1 MSSLAT
7 QFIGIRKKVRQM
19 ATEKMQTKME
29 RAADKAMKKADEK
42 RDYLDVTGN
51 LYKSTAIGT
60 YRDGMLQSVHIAPGP
75 KPTRRTLAEGEP
87 YNREEFY
94 RGGTP
99 IYMLYPH
106 FTGEYGEGGEDGPRA
121 AEDLLFSL
129 EHNKGKYELTW
140 NMLLVAGVDYAKYV
154 ETKRGHDVISS
165 LREYLVR
172 YFKSI

>member
-1 MSSLAT
+1 MDCLAT

-19 ATEKMQTKME
+19 AAEKMQAKME
-29 RAADKAMKKADEK
+29 RAANKAMKKADEK

-60 YRDGMLQSVHIAPGP
+60 YRNGELQSIHVAPGP
-75 KPTRRTLAEGEP
+75 KPTRRTLAEGEV
-87 YNREEFY
+87 YQQDYY
-94 RGGTP
+94 RGQTP
-99 IYMLYPH
+99 IYSLTP
-106 FTGEYGEGGEDGPRA
+106 FFRGEYGEGGQDGPEA
-121 AEDLLFSL
+121 AEDLLVSL

-154 ETKRGHDVISS
+154 ETRRRHDVISS

-172 YFKSI
+172 YFKSV

>member
-1 MSSLAT
+1 MSDLAT

-19 ATEKMQTKME
+19 ATEKMQAKME
-29 RAADKAMKKADEK
+29 RAANKAMKKADEK

-75 KPTRRTLAEGEP
+75 KPTRRTLAEGE
-87 YNREEFY
+87 YYDRENY
-94 RGGTP
+94 YSGTP
-99 IYMLYPH
+99 IYTPH
-106 FTGEYGEGGEDGPRA
+106 FTGEYGEGGQDGSRE
-121 AEDLLFSL
+121 AEDLLYAL

-154 ETKRGHDVISS
+154 EIKREHDVISS

>member
-19 ATEKMQTKME
+19 ATEKMQAKME

-60 YRDGMLQSVHIAPGP
+60 YRNGMLQSVHIAPGP
-75 KPTRRTLAEGEP
+75 KPTRRTLEEGEV
-87 YNREEFY
+87 YDREKFY
-94 RGGTP
+94 SGTP
-99 IYMLYPH
+99 IYASS
-106 FTGEYGEGGEDGPRA
+106 FIGKYGEGGQDGPSA
-121 AEDLLFSL
+121 AEDLLYSL

-154 ETKRGHDVISS
+154 ETKREHDVISS